1 MIKLAIVG
9 YGKMGKEIESLMDP
23 NKFEL
28 VGRYDIKNPVQNN
41 LDVIPDVAI
50 EFSTPTTVYNN
61 LEFLASKGINIV
73 CGTTGWYDKIRILKS
88 IIEKYDTGFIYAG
101 NFSIGVNLFLSM
113 INNAVCILNK
123 FSDYD
128 IAIEEIHHNQKLDRP
143 SATALKA
150 AEIIIKSL
158 DRKTGINKNGAVE
171 TASPELIDISS
182 LRVGKAV
189 GKHKVIIDGV
199 SDSIILE
206 HTAKSRRGF
215 AEGALLA
222 AEFIYDKKGFY
233 KFEDEFKN
241 LI

>member
-9 YGKMGKEIESLMDP
+9 YGKMGREIENILDP

-28 VGRYDIKNPVQNN
+28 IGRYDINNPVQSN
-41 LDVIPDVAI
+41 LTEIPDVAI
-50 EFSTPTTVYNN
+50 EFSTPKTVYSN
-61 LEFLASKGINIV
+61 LEFLAQKGINIV

-88 IIEKYDTGFIYAG
+88 IIEKYDTGFIYSA
-101 NFSIGVNLFLSM
+101 NFSVGVNLFFSM
-113 INNAVCILNK
+113 IENAVCILNK
-123 FSDYD
+123 YSGYD

-143 SATALKA
+143 SGTALKA
-150 AEIIIKSL
+150 AEIIINGL
-158 DRKTGINKNGAVE
+158 DRKNGINKNGEVE

-189 GKHKVIIDGV
+189 GKHKIIIDGIA
-199 SDSIILE
+199 DTIILE

-222 AEFIYDKKGFY
+222 AEFIHNKKGFF
-233 KFEDEFKN
+233 KFEDIFKN